1 MIQAL
6 QSGTNRVVDAMNV
19 SIKKTKKTVKNTD
32 HSREQLE

>member
-19 SIKKTKKTVKNTD
+19 SIKKQKKRLKILTIHENN
-32 HSREQLE
+32 